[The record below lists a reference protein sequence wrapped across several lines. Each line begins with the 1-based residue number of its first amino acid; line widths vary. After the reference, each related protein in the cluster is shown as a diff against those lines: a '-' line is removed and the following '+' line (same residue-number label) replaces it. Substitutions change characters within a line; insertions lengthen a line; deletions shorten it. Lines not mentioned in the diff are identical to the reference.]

1 MPENNSSSKSS
12 TISYRDRL
20 NPWTI
25 TRLLPNLERTVI
37 ARFRSRSNA
46 EGHLQHMKQLF
57 PKASFTLAF
66 DSQSEPIKD

>member
-1 MPENNSSSKSS
+1 MPENNSTSKSS
-12 TISYRDRL
+12 AVSYRDRL

-37 ARFRSRSNA
+37 GRFRSRSNA
-46 EGHLQHMKQLF
+46 EGHLQHLKQVL

-66 DSQSEPIKD
+66 DSQSEEIQD